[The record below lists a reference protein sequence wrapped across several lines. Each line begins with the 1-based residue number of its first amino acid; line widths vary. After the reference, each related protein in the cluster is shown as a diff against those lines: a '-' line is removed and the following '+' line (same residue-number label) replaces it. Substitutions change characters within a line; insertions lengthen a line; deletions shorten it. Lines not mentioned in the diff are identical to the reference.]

1 LLYDIGQDA
10 STQQRW
16 MKMPVVFLL
25 PLGALLSLVAARLTK
40 SRARYVYVAIGCV
53 MAAVWLLY
61 MVLLVNLE
69 LPD

>member
-1 LLYDIGQDA
+1 
-10 STQQRW
+10 
-16 MKMPVVFLL
+16 MPIVFLL